1 MAFDPA
7 IYEAARRSLFDQYA
21 QEAALNAYQRYLA
34 ETRGQRPILQLEEAA
49 FGRTAGG
56 GLGQV
61 PKLTSSYARRGL
73 QGMNVQS
80 GVYKQALENYARQR
94 ERQLGYARE
103 DLAGTMRG
111 YDLAGTQAQ
120 QRFDTGLA
128 DLERSK
134 ARQIAEDAAALLNLR
149 QVKQWLL

>member
-73 QGMNVQS
+73 QTQGVRS
-80 GVYKQALENYARQR
+80 GIYKQALENYAKQR

-103 DLAGTMRG
+103 DLSSALRG
-111 YDLAGTQAQ
+111 YDLGSAQAQ
-120 QRFDTGLA
+120 ERFESGLS
-128 DLERSK
+128 DVERSK
-134 ARQIAEDAAALLNLR
+134 SRQIAEDAAALLRLR
-149 QVKQWLL
+149 

>member
-21 QEAALNAYQRYLA
+21 QQAALNAYQRYLA

-49 FGRTAGG
+49 FGRTATG

-61 PKLTSSYARRGL
+61 PKLTSSYGRRGL
-73 QGMNVQS
+73 HGMNVRS
-80 GVYKQALENYARQR
+80 GIYKQALENYAKQR
-94 ERQLGYARE
+94 ERNLGYARE
-103 DLAGTMRG
+103 DLAGALRG
-111 YDLAGTQAQ
+111 YDLAATQAQ
-120 QRFDTGLA
+120 QGFESGLA

-134 ARQIAEDAAALLNLR
+134 ARQIAEDAQALLGLR
-149 QVKQWLL
+149 

>member
-1 MAFDPA
+1 MAFDPS

-49 FGRTAGG
+49 FGRTAAG

-80 GVYKQALENYARQR
+80 GIYKQALENYARQR

-120 QRFDTGLA
+120 QRFDTGLT

-149 QVKQWLL
+149 

>member
-34 ETRGQRPILQLEEAA
+34 ETRGQRPILELEEAA
-49 FGRTAGG
+49 FGRTASG

-61 PKLTSSYARRGL
+61 PKLTASYGRRGL
-73 QGMNVQS
+73 SGMNTRS
-80 GVYKQALENYARQR
+80 GIYKQALESYAKKR
-94 ERQLGYARE
+94 ERGLGYARE
-103 DLAGTMRG
+103 DLATGLRG

-120 QRFDTGLA
+120 QRLQSGMSDI
-128 DLERSK
+128 ERTK
-134 ARQIAEDAAALLNLR
+134 AKQIADDAAALLQLR
-149 QVKQWLL
+149 

>member
-61 PKLTSSYARRGL
+61 PKLTSSYGRRGL
-73 QGMNVQS
+73 QGTGVRS
-80 GVYKQALENYARQR
+80 GVYNQALQNYAKQRTRQI
-94 ERQLGYARE
+94 GYAKQ
-103 DLAGTMRG
+103 DLADTTRG

-120 QRFDTGLA
+120 QRFDTGLS
-128 DLERSK
+128 DLESSK
-134 ARQIAEDAAALLNLR
+134 ARQISQDAAALLQLR
-149 QVKQWLL
+149 

>member
-21 QEAALNAYQRYLA
+21 QEAAMNAYNRYLA

-73 QGMNVQS
+73 QGMNVRS
-80 GVYKQALENYARQR
+80 GVYNQALQNYAKQR
-94 ERQLGYARE
+94 GRSLGYARE
-103 DLAGTMRG
+103 DLAGALRG
-111 YDLAGTQAQ
+111 YDLGATQAQ
-120 QRFDTGLA
+120 QQLESGLS
-128 DLERSK
+128 DLERTK
-134 ARQIAEDAAALLNLR
+134 ARQIAEDAQALLRLR
-149 QVKQWLL
+149 